1 MTRRPEGVARAVPM
15 LWVVATPWLL
25 RAVACAVVGAAAML
39 AVLPP
44 PLEAHEI
51 ITTRLTW
58 TEQISRI
65 FHQRCISCH
74 SEGGQGPMP
83 LTTYEQ
89 VRPWAKA
96 IKYEILSRRMPPW
109 DAVKGYG
116 AFRNDLSL
124 SQDDIA
130 KISSWVEG
138 GAPEGSAV
146 FLPTAP
152 DAESFR
158 EPPEPDSAAVP
169 VAGTLTLEQSAT
181 ALGIRPENVPEG
193 GSLQATAHR
202 PDGSVEPL
210 LWLRGYRHKWQRAY
224 WFRWP
229 IALPKGTRILLFP
242 ASGSAELRVAK

>member
-1 MTRRPEGVARAVPM
+1 MNRTPQKAGPAPILRCLASA
-15 LWVVATPWLL
+15 VVA
-25 RAVACAVVGAAAML
+25 VAATCIQPA
-39 AVLPP
+39 
-44 PLEAHEI
+44 PLMAHEI

-65 FHQRCISCH
+65 FQHRCVSCH
-74 SEGGQGPMP
+74 REGGQAPMP

-116 AFRNDLSL
+116 EFSNDLSL

-146 FLPTAP
+146 FLPPAHDEKPAVEALHP
-152 DAESFR
+152 DAGR
-158 EPPEPDSAAVP
+158 LALP
-169 VAGTLTLEQSAT
+169 GTVTLERDIV
-181 ALGIRPENVPEG
+181 ALGIEPVDIPEG
-193 GSLQATAHR
+193 GSLQAAAYQ

-210 LWLRGYRHKWQRAY
+210 IWLREYQPNWRRTY
-224 WFRWP
+224 WFREP
-229 IALPKGTRILLFP
+229 LQLPKGTRILLFP
-242 ASGSAELRVAK
+242 SGQISARLLVK